1 MFLHGVTCEGRAYPK
16 VFAVLAGSSP
26 FCFLSYNRKFVFCI
40 NQGRNLPE
48 PFRLGRT
55 HHLAVMSEYGLRP
68 YMPHFERQ

>member
-1 MFLHGVTCEGRAYPK
+1 MFVHGVTCEGRAYPK

-48 PFRLGRT
+48 PFRLGWG
-55 HHLAVMSEYGLRP
+55 HNFAIMAKYDLRR
-68 YMPHFERQ
+68 YVSKLK